1 MADIDFETGIFIAGM
16 VAGVILVLKVSNF
29 GLDKIIARATN
40 GNGKGKHNKTEAL
53 VRTAEIAKDCTE
65 TKGIVVSVRD
75 NQIKTNEINKA
86 GYQALVKEQKATNS
100 QMKSQGKTLIE
111 IRDLMKADQADEKKA
126 QKALKR
132 LKG

>member
-1 MADIDFETGIFIAGM
+1 MTDIDIETGIFIAGM

-29 GLDKIIARATN
+29 GLDKLIAKATS
-40 GNGKGKHNKTEAL
+40 GNGKDKATKGNGKTDAL

-75 NQIKTNEINKA
+75 KQTKANEITKA
-86 GYQALVKEQKATNS
+86 GYTAIVKEQKATTS

-111 IRDLMKADQADEKKA
+111 IRDI
-126 QKALKR
+126 LKTNG
-132 LKG
+132 KSK